1 MRENKINL
9 FLVHIICNYCNK
21 HTLLRL
27 ILEKKK
33 SFHKTISPSSGR
45 CRIRY
50 KSVRYYCF

>member
-1 MRENKINL
+1 MKENKINL

-33 SFHKTISPSSGR
+33 VFMRQYLHLVEDVEYVINQ
-45 CRIRY
+45 
-50 KSVRYYCF
+50 

>member
-33 SFHKTISPSSGR
+33 FS
-45 CRIRY
+45 
-50 KSVRYYCF
+50 